1 MHRVFSINCS
11 TRRRT
16 APLSPSIPI
25 VVDNRQDSQSTC
37 QVQHSSWYRSRMTN
51 FSDEMRKMLDSLTP
65 SEMEILRRRFPSVL
79 DAYDLQ
85 EAPTKE
91 DDQNVE
97 K

>member
-1 MHRVFSINCS
+1 
-11 TRRRT
+11 
-16 APLSPSIPI
+16 
-25 VVDNRQDSQSTC
+25 
-37 QVQHSSWYRSRMTN
+37 MTE
-51 FSDEMRKMLDSLTP
+51 FSDHMRKMLDSLTP
-65 SEMEILRRRFPSVL
+65 KEMEILRRRFPSVL